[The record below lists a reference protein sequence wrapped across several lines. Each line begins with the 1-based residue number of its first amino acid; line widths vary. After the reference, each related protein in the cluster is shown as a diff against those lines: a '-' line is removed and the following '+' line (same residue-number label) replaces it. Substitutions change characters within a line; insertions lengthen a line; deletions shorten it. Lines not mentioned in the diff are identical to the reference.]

1 MDGLL
6 KLGLEGLP
14 SGQPRGYYVAV
25 LQSKDPAGVL
35 LDQRF
40 NYYQALEDQSPLAID
55 PTREFLALGQ
65 DGGDDEKENRTNGEV
80 KSVAKKRRC
89 FGGKKSASAAVPLQ
103 TRVCKTL
110 VVESDTDSSDGL
122 ELDDGEGESSSTQF
136 FVEGVQVYLETHL
149 SPGENGHYRRY
160 VVHCPVHWGVD
171 GSKCRKR
178 RNVGVEQCR
187 AGDLAPV
194 AFLGVWIK
202 KARDFANKKLHVNFC
217 PSDAEVVGY
226 MKDNGMISGAC

>member
-1 MDGLL
+1 MDELL
-6 KLGLEGLP
+6 KLGLAGLP

-35 LDQRF
+35 LDQKF
-40 NYYQALEDQSPLAID
+40 NYYQGLEDGSPLAID
-55 PTREFLALGQ
+55 PAREFLALQ
-65 DGGDDEKENRTNGEV
+65 DEGDDDHEDRTNGEV
-80 KSVAKKRRC
+80 RSVAKRRRC
-89 FGGKKSASAAVPLQ
+89 FGGKKSASAPVPWQ
-103 TRVCKTL
+103 ASVCKTVL
-110 VVESDTDSSDGL
+110 VESDTDSSSSSSGSSS
-122 ELDDGEGESSSTQF
+122 GSGSGSSTQF

-178 RNVGVEQCR
+178 RNVGVEQCK

-202 KARDFANKKLHVNFC
+202 KARDFANKKLHVKCC

>member
-1 MDGLL
+1 MDELL

-35 LDQRF
+35 LDQKL
-40 NYYQALEDQSPLAID
+40 NYYQGLEDGSPLAID
-55 PTREFLALGQ
+55 PAREFLALQ
-65 DGGDDEKENRTNGEV
+65 DEGDDDHEDRTNGEV
-80 KSVAKKRRC
+80 RSVAKRRRC

-136 FVEGVQVYLETHL
+136 FVEGVQVHLETHL
-149 SPGENGHYRRY
+149 SPGQNGHYRRY
-160 VVHCPVHWGVD
+160 AVHCPVHWGVD

-178 RNVGVEQCR
+178 RNVGVEQCK
-187 AGDLAPV
+187 AGDLAPI
-194 AFLGVWIK
+194 AYLGVWIK
-202 KARDFANKKLHVNFC
+202 KARDFANKRLHVNFC